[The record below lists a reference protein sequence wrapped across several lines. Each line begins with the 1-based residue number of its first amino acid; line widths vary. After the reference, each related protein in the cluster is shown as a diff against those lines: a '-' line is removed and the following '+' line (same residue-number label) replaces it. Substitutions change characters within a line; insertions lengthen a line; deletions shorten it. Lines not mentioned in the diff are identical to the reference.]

1 MNMRE
6 VILLDNEST
15 MALDL
20 FCNKAFITGVH
31 KTKETITV
39 QSNGGTLVAKKKA
52 TLKGYKFDV
61 WFDKRAITNVLWLA
75 NISKQYRVTYDSGNS
90 KGFVVHRATTG
101 LPDMYFKLHES
112 GLHVYN
118 PKLERVSFLNTI
130 KDNTEGFTK

>member
-1 MNMRE
+1 MRE

-15 MALDL
+15 MDL

-31 KTKETITV
+31 NTKETVTV
-39 QSNGGTLVAKKKA
+39 QSNEGTLVAKKKT
-52 TLKGYKFDV
+52 TLKWYTFDV
-61 WFDKRAITNVLWLA
+61 WFDRRAITNILSLA
-75 NISKQYRVTYDSGNS
+75 NVSKQYGVTYDSGDS

-118 PKLERVSFLNTI
+118 SKLEKVFFLNTV
-130 KDNTEGFTK
+130 KDNMEGFTK